1 VIQQISA
8 LEDFSLFIR
17 NGASIKQTDGA
28 KGDPITRI
36 ETIANR
42 TVNLAKCGYADVSSE
57 YYEKYLLQEG
67 DILISHINST
77 KHLGKCAI
85 YEGDEVNIIHGMNLL
100 CLRVDENKAHAK
112 YVFYML
118 SSSGFL
124 EQLPKITKNSVNQSS
139 FNVKSFQKLN
149 LPLPPLDTQKKIAAV
164 LEKADQLR
172 KDCQQ
177 MEQDLNRLAQS
188 VFIDMFGDPVTN
200 PMGWDVKSLID
211 LLLSKPQIG
220 TTTPSHE
227 DGTQKVVRVGELGKH
242 EVNYKKCGAIT
253 LEGAALERYKLF
265 EGDYLLAR
273 AIGSRNHLGKAS
285 LFVEQ
290 SGVYVYDSHVMRL
303 RFNSNLMPSKFFYE
317 LMKTNG
323 GRSLFLNSSAQTAV
337 QFNINAKQI
346 SQIELPV
353 PPIELQNDYLEKLD
367 KIKNLFSLNNANTSE
382 QNSNF
387 ESLMQKAFKGELN
400 L

>member
-1 VIQQISA
+1 VIQKISA

-42 TVNLAKCGYADVSSE
+42 TVNLTKCGYADVSSE
-57 YYEKYLLQEG
+57 DYEKYLLQEG

-100 CLRVDENKAHAK
+100 CLRVDGKKAHAK

-149 LPLPPLDTQKKIAAV
+149 LPLPPLDTQKKIASV

-172 KDCQQ
+172 KDCKQ
-177 MEQDLNRLAQS
+177 MEQELNSLAQS
-188 VFIDMFGDPVTN
+188 VFIDMFGDPVNN
-200 PMGWDVKSLID
+200 PKGWVVSTLNLIASVQLGKMLSSKYKQNINPKKYLRNANVQWRTIGIDD
-211 LLLSKPQIG
+211 LLEMDFNEKEMKKFQLEKGDLLVCEGGEIG
-220 TTTPSHE
+220 RCAIWNE
-227 DGTQKVVRVGELGKH
+227 QVQDCYYQKALHRVRVDQQVVTPEYLQEYFFWMAKLGGLVSSTNEVTFKH
-242 EVNYKKCGAIT
+242 LTAEKMNKLKVPLAPISKQKEFSKIYLSIQNQLTRNI
-253 LEGAALERYKLF
+253 ALMRE
-265 EGDYLLAR
+265 A
-273 AIGSRNHLGKAS
+273 
-285 LFVEQ
+285 EQ
-290 SGVYVYDSHVMRL
+290 A
-303 RFNSNLMPSKFFYE
+303 FN
-317 LMKTNG
+317 
-323 GRSLFLNSSAQTAV
+323 
-337 QFNINAKQI
+337 
-346 SQIELPV
+346 
-353 PPIELQNDYLEKLD
+353 
-367 KIKNLFSLNNANTSE
+367 
-382 QNSNF
+382 
-387 ESLMQKAFKGELN
+387 SLMQKAFKGELN